1 MDIKLISKN
10 NTGFVMTLILVILLS
25 QSHIFDFLIDTP
37 LGRVFLLAFVIL
49 IAYIH
54 KILGLVAVLFIIIA
68 FNNNAMNTGYN
79 YNYYEGFDVSGNQV
93 KNTIKSKL
101 QTAQQDMSGNIVPTT
116 TTANTDA
123 TTSTSTSSSSSS
135 GTETFTGRE
144 GFCMSDRETNMLRGK
159 QSNTFPV
166 FNNLRNQ
173 TDDVSPSDKSVF
185 ASEYA
190 PI

>member
-116 TTANTDA
+116 T
-123 TTSTSTSSSSSS
+123 STSTSSSSSS